1 MKKILFPFLLGI
13 VTLGLPAA
21 EQIKSNQKL
30 TLEQRKI
37 LQLQKT
43 GGIISQKGKGKV
55 LILNC
60 QDKFNQEDIIS
71 IIKPFKE
78 LLKVEFEIR
87 KGEWKFGDKES
98 SDANLTLYV
107 INDVTLPISLIAP
120 ESRWGV
126 VNASKINDIKNFS
139 KAVTRAG
146 ILTFGAGVSQYKI
159 SPMQPVH
166 SLDDLNNLF
175 GNTLT
180 VDVTISMKA
189 NMEKA
194 GITQSRL
201 TTYRKACLEGWAPA
215 QTNEY
220 QKAIWDKVHAA
231 PKNPMKIEFDPKK
244 GR

>member
-87 KGEWKFGDKES
+87 KGEWKNE
-98 SDANLTLYV
+98 V
-107 INDVTLPISLIAP
+107 
-120 ESRWGV
+120 SRM
-126 VNASKINDIKNFS
+126 VN
-139 KAVTRAG
+139 
-146 ILTFGAGVSQYKI
+146 
-159 SPMQPVH
+159 
-166 SLDDLNNLF
+166 
-175 GNTLT
+175 
-180 VDVTISMKA
+180 
-189 NMEKA
+189 
-194 GITQSRL
+194 
-201 TTYRKACLEGWAPA
+201 
-215 QTNEY
+215 
-220 QKAIWDKVHAA
+220 
-231 PKNPMKIEFDPKK
+231 
-244 GR
+244 